1 MGKDEQATMRWF
13 RAAIL
18 ACFVDASA
26 CSSHHLS
33 PASCNASVTSWN
45 ALVRQV
51 ADYNDSISYFREPVE
66 ATVAVPRD
74 TKRLMIAHVDPG
86 VVKAVL
92 AAPSVSASDFNLFP
106 DVELKV
112 QDVQTDFD
120 LFARAVRKTEMSD
133 SSTGDWGTWTS
144 PNNGIVYDLVALEVK
159 PGTDGAGAF
168 NVLFGGI
175 LRRKDA
181 DYSDALASMRSAYE
195 SQCGGNP
202 SEIRSLEGFK

>member
-1 MGKDEQATMRWF
+1 MRWF
-13 RAAIL
+13 RVVIL
-18 ACFVDASA
+18 ACFVGASA

-33 PASCNASVTSWN
+33 PASCNASVASWN
-45 ALVRQV
+45 AFVRQV

-66 ATVAVPRD
+66 AAVAVPKDSNRV
-74 TKRLMIAHVDPG
+74 MIAHVDPG

-92 AAPSVSASDFNLFP
+92 VAPSVSAFDFKLFP

-120 LFARAVRKTEMSD
+120 LFARAVSKTEFTL
-133 SSTGDWGTWTS
+133 STGEWGTWTS
-144 PNNGIVYDLVALEVK
+144 PHGFVYDLVALEVK
-159 PGTDGAGAF
+159 PGIDGADAF
-168 NVLFGGI
+168 DILFGRI

-195 SQCGGNP
+195 SQCGGNA
-202 SEIRSLEGFK
+202 SEIRSLEAFK